1 MVDFDTYVLESVNRN
16 LFLEN
21 DKVIDNAVNHIIK
34 KVVYTTKN
42 GERKIDKDWVNTL
55 YYMTLILTKYNDTI
69 TDIKKA
75 VEMANV
81 TRSSKVMEATTKT
94 SAKTTKTT
102 KKSASNK
109 TSSKTVKEKDT
120 KEQTNDAFSKGEN
133 TAKVFTGFLHGVVN
147 YPLAELDATMKQAI
161 TALDTAGKFAD
172 AIVNLAKKVHV
183 PEAIEKIRELYNKT
197 YKERTEKEDF
207 TNLFTVDTYIYRIS
221 SARNKLSIS
230 RKIIYGILKDDKLIP
245 KYKKKLEKIYNDYL
259 IQENKMI
266 DKVINGVALTY
277 KL

>member
-81 TRSSKVMEATTKT
+81 TRSSKAMEATTKT

-102 KKSASNK
+102 KKSASKK
-109 TSSKTVKEKDT
+109 TSSKTEKDT
-120 KEQTNDAFSKGEN
+120 KTQTNDTFSKGEN
-133 TAKVFTGFLHGVVN
+133 AAKVFTGFLHGVVN

>member
-69 TDIKKA
+69 MDIKKA

>member
-69 TDIKKA
+69 TNIKKA

-133 TAKVFTGFLHGVVN
+133 TAKIFTGFLHGVVN

>member
-1 MVDFDTYVLESVNRN
+1 
-16 LFLEN
+16 
-21 DKVIDNAVNHIIK
+21 
-34 KVVYTTKN
+34 
-42 GERKIDKDWVNTL
+42 
-55 YYMTLILTKYNDTI
+55 MTLILTKYNDTI

-75 VEMANV
+75 AEMASV
-81 TRSSKVMEATTKT
+81 TRSSKVMEATTKA
-94 SAKTTKTT
+94 SAKTT
-102 KKSASNK
+102 KKSASKK
-109 TSSKTVKEKDT
+109 TSSKTIKEKDT
-120 KEQTNDAFSKGEN
+120 KEQTNDTFSKGEN
-133 TAKVFTGFLHGVVN
+133 TAKLFTGFLHGIVN

-221 SARNKLSIS
+221 SARNKLLIS

-245 KYKKKLEKIYNDYL
+245 EYKKKLEKIYNDYL

>member
-69 TDIKKA
+69 TNIKKA

>member
-1 MVDFDTYVLESVNRN
+1 
-16 LFLEN
+16 
-21 DKVIDNAVNHIIK
+21 
-34 KVVYTTKN
+34 
-42 GERKIDKDWVNTL
+42 
-55 YYMTLILTKYNDTI
+55 
-69 TDIKKA
+69 
-75 VEMANV
+75 MANV
-81 TRSSKVMEATTKT
+81 TRSSKVMEATTKA
-94 SAKTTKTT
+94 STKTT
-102 KKSASNK
+102 KKPASK
-109 TSSKTVKEKDT
+109 KKKSSKTEKDT
-120 KEQTNDAFSKGEN
+120 KTQTNDTFSKGEN
-133 TAKVFTGFLHGVVN
+133 AANLFTGFLHGVVN
-147 YPLAELDATMKQAI
+147 FPLAELDATMKQAI
-161 TALDTAGKFAD
+161 TALDTAGKFVD

-183 PEAIEKIRELYNKT
+183 PEAIEKIRDLYNKT

-245 KYKKKLEKIYNDYL
+245 EYKKRLEKIYNDYL